1 MKTFSIQT
9 LGCKVNA
16 YESEYYR
23 QCLIDAG
30 YQEAESFDDCDLV
43 VINTCTVTNQ
53 ASFKSRQRIHQAK
66 KQNPTAKLVVVGCY
80 VQSDH
85 TELSVKYAID
95 LLIGSAQKNQF
106 SSLIANLESPSEADY
121 RLNKT
126 FEPLPIHG
134 FQHRTRA
141 YVKIQDGCN
150 QFCSY
155 CIIPYTRG
163 RERSL
168 DPDSVITQV
177 QVLARDHHEI
187 VLAGIHTGKYGTDL
201 KTDLASLLKRILSE
215 TPVQRVRLSSIDI
228 NEVTDD
234 LIAILKDPRMAR
246 HLHISLQSGDDQVL
260 SAMNRPYTTS
270 VFLERLQSIRTAIPD
285 ISISTDI
292 IVGFSNETPEAFENT
307 LAFAT
312 SVGFSFIHVFPF
324 SVRKHTKAAQM
335 PQLNTEAVKK
345 ERVHR
350 LGELS
355 RQLQLQRYASLV
367 GTIVDVLIEH
377 RDGRGDHGYS
387 SAYDAVCVQ
396 SETPLHGIIKAV
408 VTGYTSD
415 TLIAKP
421 YETQ

>member
-23 QCLIDAG
+23 QCLIEAD
-30 YQEAESFDDCDLV
+30 YTEAESFEDCDLV

-66 KQNPTAKLVVVGCY
+66 KHNPTAKLVVVGCY

-85 TELSVKYAID
+85 VELSEKYAID
-95 LLIGSAQKNQF
+95 LLIGSAQKDQF
-106 SSLIANLESPSEADY
+106 AALVAQLDTKPEADY
-121 RLNKT
+121 RLNRT
-126 FEPLPIHG
+126 FEALPIHG
-134 FQHRTRA
+134 FKHKTRA

-168 DPDSVITQV
+168 DPDSVIRQV
-177 QVLARDHHEI
+177 SILAQDHHEI
-187 VLAGIHTGKYGTDL
+187 VLAGIHTGKYGSDL
-201 KTDLASLLKRILSE
+201 GTDLASLLSRILKE

-228 NEVTDD
+228 NEVNDA
-234 LIAILKDPRMAR
+234 LIDVLKDPRMAR
-246 HLHISLQSGDDQVL
+246 HLHISLQSGDDAVL
-260 SAMNRPYTTS
+260 SAMNRPYTTA
-270 VFLERLQSIRTAIPD
+270 VFRKRVQAIRLAIPM
-285 ISISTDI
+285 DI
-292 IVGFSNETPEAFENT
+292 IVGFSTETKEAFENT
-307 LAFAT
+307 LAFARDI
-312 SVGFSFIHVFPF
+312 GFSFIHVFPF

-335 PQLNTEAVKK
+335 TQLNSEAVKK

-350 LGELS
+350 IGELS
-355 RQLQLQRYASLV
+355 KQLQLQRFESLV
-367 GTIVDVLIEH
+367 GTTVDVLIEH

-396 SETPLHGIIKAV
+396 SETPQHGIIKAV
-408 VTGYTSD
+408 VTGYDAD
-415 TLIAKP
+415 TLFAKP